1 MSLANRLERV
11 LEAGRE
17 SNGFV
22 VFSSAAALISLYGK
36 DSDNEIDNLINLFDD
51 VAKDTNVLLP
61 SFPRLASPGVIN
73 LDTAKS
79 ANGLISERFRSS
91 HSLNRTKSSYFSF
104 TAIGPDQDHIASL
117 SPQHAWGPGSAYEW
131 IESQDLNI
139 ITIGLPTYVCSV
151 QHRAEYLNKEHISY
165 RQEVTRENAV
175 VWRES
180 TLKLKETLFARREGF
195 EVDFRPIEPLLGGI
209 GQVRLQHQ
217 GIVISCVSAKLKVQL
232 ASSMIERNSTVFLRK
247 HEN

>member
-1 MSLANRLERV
+1 MSLANCLERV
-11 LEAGRE
+11 LEPGRE

-22 VFSSAAALISLYGK
+22 VFSSAAPLISLYGK
-36 DSDNEIDNLINLFDD
+36 DSAIEIDKLINLFDD

-61 SFPRLASPGVIN
+61 SFPRPESPGVIN

-117 SPQHAWGPGSAYEW
+117 SPQYAWGPGSAYEW

-151 QHRAEYLNKEHISY
+151 QHRAEYLNKDHISY
-165 RQEVTRENAV
+165 RQEVTRENTV

-180 TLKLKETLFARREGF
+180 TFNLKETLFARRKGF
-195 EVDFRPIEPLLGGI
+195 EVDFRPIEPLLSNI
-209 GQVRLQHQ
+209 GQVRLEHR
-217 GIVISCVSAKLKVQL
+217 GIVISRVSAKLKIML
-232 ASSMIERNSTVFLRK
+232 ASTMLERNSNVFLRQ
-247 HEN
+247 HSN